1 MSYGP
6 SPEIITSKMPEVD
19 GLKAFATIS
28 PETGARWIDLTK
40 NGSTIIVDMENGST
54 DSMTINTFPNSVTG
68 GSHLVNI
75 PLSMGGYA
83 VLRGT
88 SMACPLAAAIYALI
102 AQVRGTFEPALI
114 ENLIASTASPRVFNN
129 GTAYSNSLLLSK
141 DVELEIS
148 HVPALTVY
156 TYKNTALGDTFPN
169 ERTVEHATL
178 KLSDTTITVDS
189 GKNMTIEVRP
199 TPPKGLDTKKLPV
212 WSGFI
217 ELRTKNNTLL
227 SLPYV
232 GLSGSLH
239 NATVLE
245 PNAGL
250 IIDTSNKESPV
261 VIPANTTFILPNP
274 KKIYDEDNVADLD
287 DLKVTHYLTLGSPE
301 VTADVVPMA
310 IPGLNSTVSR
320 SGNSSIGQV
329 AGFPMLSRPAG
340 IKSGAWVGELSG
352 GSFVP
357 AGMYKIVYRALKI
370 YGDREKES
378 DWDKAES
385 QVFRIEYDP

>member
-1 MSYGP
+1 
-6 SPEIITSKMPEVD
+6 MP
-19 GLKAFATIS
+19 
-28 PETGARWIDLTK
+28 
-40 NGSTIIVDMENGST
+40 
-54 DSMTINTFPNSVTG
+54 
-68 GSHLVNI
+68 
-75 PLSMGGYA
+75 
-83 VLRGT
+83 
-88 SMACPLAAAIYALI
+88 LI
-102 AQVRGTFEPALI
+102 RRMF
-114 ENLIASTASPRVFNN
+114 
-129 GTAYSNSLLLSK
+129 
-141 DVELEIS
+141 ELEIS

-178 KLSDTTITVDS
+178 KFSDTTITVDS

-217 ELRTKNNTLL
+217 ELRTKNTFAF
-227 SLPYV
+227 SSYV

-245 PNAGL
+245 PNA
-250 IIDTSNKESPV
+250 
-261 VIPANTTFILPNP
+261 ANTTFILPNP

-287 DLKVTHYLTLGSPE
+287 DLKVTHYLTLARPRPQLDCLTIRQQQYWTSGRFPDAFAS
-301 VTADVVPMA
+301 
-310 IPGLNSTVSR
+310 SR
-320 SGNSSIGQV
+320 NQIW
-329 AGFPMLSRPAG
+329 
-340 IKSGAWVGELSG
+340 AWVGELSG